1 MKTWSLL
8 ATVSL
13 FFFSAED
20 NQAEY
25 RKEQKLNHTV
35 FPPKDTKGLILQG
48 SESFIC
54 QMEWKVWMLRKHH
67 PEGLAAVLPVMS
79 ISELK
84 IASSS
89 MELWWLTHLVC
100 SVPPVVTSQ
109 GVVIGCATSSACVPS
124 AFFKVQVTGH
134 NMGAQVSDNP
144 WRSTH
149 YIICPQGLI
158 CSDLSLIFSFKELMW
173 PMVVEC
179 GITCNYFNW
188 AAPLYLLCTFRI

>member
-13 FFFSAED
+13 LSAED

-25 RKEQKLNHTV
+25 RKEQNLNHTV

-67 PEGLAAVLPVMS
+67 PEGLAAVLPVVS
-79 ISELK
+79 ISVENSIILNGTVMVNPPCLL
-84 IASSS
+84 SSS
-89 MELWWLTHLVC
+89 SSDQSRGGDWVHYKLCICAFSFLQ
-100 SVPPVVTSQ
+100 STSNRLQ
-109 GVVIGCATSSACVPS
+109 HGCP
-124 AFFKVQVTGH
+124 
-134 NMGAQVSDNP
+134 
-144 WRSTH
+144 
-149 YIICPQGLI
+149 GLRQPLKKH
-158 CSDLSLIFSFKELMW
+158 SLDDLSPDLSLIFSFKELMW
-173 PMVVEC
+173 PMIVEF

-188 AAPLYLLCTFRI
+188 GAPLYLLCTFRI